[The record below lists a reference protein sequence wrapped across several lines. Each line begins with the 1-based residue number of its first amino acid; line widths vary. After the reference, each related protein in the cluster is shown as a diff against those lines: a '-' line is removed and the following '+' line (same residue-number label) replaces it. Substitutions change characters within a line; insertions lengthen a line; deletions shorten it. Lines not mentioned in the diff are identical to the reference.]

1 MAVIIE
7 MPKLSDTM
15 EEGGI
20 SNWLK
25 KEGDE
30 VAEGEPLVEI
40 ETDKATMEFESPEA
54 GILLKII
61 LPAGKKCA
69 LNAPIAVIGEKGEN
83 PDDILGGKKD
93 VKEEKPSATD
103 KKPSAA
109 ELESPKPKSA
119 PAKSN
124 IPNVSKS
131 APPSANPSKPS
142 TSSTGASSNSSSER
156 IKASPLAKK
165 VAEEK
170 GISLALLTG
179 SGPQGRVVIRDVE
192 AAVSSGGTNSAD
204 TSSPNVTAED
214 KLINV
219 NMMRSTIAKRL
230 LAAKNDAPHFYL
242 TRSVNMAK
250 LNTWRESLNKDLKDE
265 NAKVSVND
273 LLIMMSAKALTQ
285 HPDINSSWQGEHI
298 KQFGHV
304 HVAFAVALPN
314 GLVTPVVKDA
324 NMMGARSI
332 AKTTKSLAKQA
343 RDGAN
348 LDYTS
353 GTFTISNLGMLGIEE
368 FTAIINPP
376 QSAILAVGATIPTP
390 WVDAA
395 GQVVVE
401 PRMKMTMSCDHRV
414 IDGAMGAKFLAT
426 LASYLEDPLMSMS

>member
-15 EEGGI
+15 EEGGV
-20 SNWLK
+20 SSWLK
-25 KEGDE
+25 KEGDA

-54 GILLKII
+54 GILLKIL

-83 PDDILGGKKD
+83 PDDILGATGGAKD
-93 VKEEKPSATD
+93 ASSSKEE
-103 KKPSAA
+103 AA
-109 ELESPKPKSA
+109 KPKTA
-119 PAKSN
+119 PAK
-124 IPNVSKS
+124 PNVPNVAKPAAAAVPASTQQSHSS
-131 APPSANPSKPS
+131 AG
-142 TSSTGASSNSSSER
+142 TSSTMPSER

-170 GISLALLTG
+170 GISLAQVSG

-192 AAVSSGGTNSAD
+192 AAIGSGGA
-204 TSSPNVTAED
+204 SSQAIGSSNVTAED

-250 LNTWRESLNKDLKDE
+250 LNAWRESLNKDLKDE
-265 NAKVSVND
+265 TAKVSIND

-285 HPDINSSWQGEHI
+285 HPEINSSWQGEHI

-324 NMMGARSI
+324 NALGARTI
-332 AKTTKSLAKQA
+332 ARSTKALAKQA

-390 WVDAA
+390 WVDAK

-401 PRMKMTMSCDHRV
+401 PRMKMTLSCDHRV

-426 LASYLEDPLMSMS
+426 LANYLEDPLMSMS